1 MNDHLSTETEGHQLM
16 RQRLFEQL
24 MFRANLFNSANEQ
37 IQTFLFSVH
46 GGGLVAALAFL
57 SSDRGKMEIAWL
69 AHTIAILIAGVVL
82 CGFIRALSY
91 FATRGLMVA
100 MGVAIKRFD
109 TQEVD
114 LVEAMAISI
123 PKPLIWLGHLAV
135 TLGVVSFL
143 LFIGALCITVDNLLL
158 PQLLPRT

>member
-1 MNDHLSTETEGHQLM
+1 MNDHHSTETEGHQLM
-16 RQRLFEQL
+16 RQRLVEHL
-24 MFRANLFNSANEQ
+24 MFRATLFNSANEQ

-57 SSDRGKMEIAWL
+57 SSDRGKMEISWL
-69 AHTIAILIAGVVL
+69 AHAIAILIAGVVL
-82 CGFIRALSY
+82 CGIIRALSY

-109 TQEVD
+109 AQKVD
-114 LVEAMAISI
+114 LEEAMAISI
-123 PKPLIWLGHLAV
+123 PKPLIWLGHVAV
-135 TLGVVSFL
+135 ALGVVSFL
-143 LFIGALCITVDNLLL
+143 LFLWALYITMDSLLL